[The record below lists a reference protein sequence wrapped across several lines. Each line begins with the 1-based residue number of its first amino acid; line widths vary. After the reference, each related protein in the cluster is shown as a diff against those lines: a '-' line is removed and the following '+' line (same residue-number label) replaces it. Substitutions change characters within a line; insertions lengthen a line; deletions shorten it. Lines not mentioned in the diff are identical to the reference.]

1 MKFRLLLITVAV
13 VFLLWILA
21 TAVMAQE
28 EPPSPYAGLKNMF
41 PWSDASAQE
50 AGKKL
55 YQQSCQACHG
65 VNGGNIAGADF
76 SVAEYSQKVEESSD
90 YYFWILSEG
99 RLDKGMPPYK
109 SSLSEEQR
117 WQVLTYLW
125 SFGAAVPPEVTPP
138 PAQPPA
144 EGEKGVLLLT
154 VPEQAQSGQ
163 PVIMS
168 ATLQDKEGKPVGN
181 VPVKFLIK
189 VDFFASGLMEIGE
202 AVTNGQGVAVVEYTP
217 RQTGDIQVVARYEED
232 GLSPVETATMLTL
245 VEIDEPFYQPEIG
258 IQLPVLGEE
267 VFIGPESALELGEMG
282 EAPTSAFRL
291 PGGILSW
298 LLLIAATVMLIW
310 FTYFRVMYQVFRI
323 PIVSEIRDT
332 NTRLVP
338 LVALAVVV
346 ALGIFLVLLLITGP
360 YSHFHLPR

>member
-1 MKFRLLLITVAV
+1 MKFRLLLITAPV
-13 VFLLWILA
+13 VFLLWVLA

-28 EPPSPYAGLKNMF
+28 EPPPPYAGLKNMF

-65 VNGGNIAGADF
+65 INGGNIAGADF
-76 SVAEYSQKVEESSD
+76 SQVSFSPSLEESSD

-99 RLDKGMPPYK
+99 RLDKGMPPYE
-109 SSLSEEQR
+109 SSFSEEQR

-125 SFGAAVPPEVTPP
+125 SFGTPAPLEVTPLLT
-138 PAQPPA
+138 QPLA
-144 EGEKGVLLLT
+144 GEGKGLLLLT
-154 VPEQAQSGQ
+154 VPEQAPSGQ
-163 PVIMS
+163 PVTIS
-168 ATLQDKEGKPVGN
+168 AVLQDKEGKPVGN
-181 VPVKFLIK
+181 VPVKFSIR

-217 RQTGDIQVVARYEED
+217 RQTGDIQIVARYEGD
-232 GLSPVETATMLTL
+232 GPSPVETTAMFTL
-245 VEIDEPFYQPEIG
+245 VEVDEPFYQPETG

-338 LVALAVVV
+338 LVALVTVV

>member
-1 MKFRLLLITVAV
+1 MKFRLLLIVIPVTL
-13 VFLLWILA
+13 FLLVLA

-28 EPPSPYAGLKNMF
+28 VPAPYAGLKNPF
-41 PWSDASAQE
+41 PWSDTSSQE
-50 AGKKL
+50 AGKGL
-55 YQQSCQACHG
+55 YQQYCTGCHG
-65 VNGGNIAGADF
+65 ANGGNIAGADF
-76 SVAEYSQKVEESSD
+76 SAVDFPRNLEERAD
-90 YYFWILSEG
+90 FNFWILSEG
-99 RLDKGMPPYK
+99 RLDKGMPPFK

-125 SFGAAVPPEVTPP
+125 SLGAAAPAEVTPP

-144 EGEKGVLLLT
+144 EGEKGILLLT

-163 PVIMS
+163 PVTMS
-168 ATLQDKEGKPVGN
+168 ATLRDKEGKPIGN
-181 VPVKFLIK
+181 VLVKFSIRM
-189 VDFFASGLMEIGE
+189 DFFVSGLMEIGD
-202 AVTNGQGVAVVEYTP
+202 AITNGQGVAVFEYTP
-217 RQTGDIQVVARYEED
+217 QQMGDIQIVARYEGD
-232 GLSPVETATMLTL
+232 GTSPVETTAMLTL
-245 VEIDEPFYQPEIG
+245 VEVDEPFYQSEIG

-346 ALGIFLVLLLITGP
+346 ALGIFLVLMLITGP